1 MIDLGFSS
9 LIPPL
14 VAIGFAIWTRQ
25 VYLSLFLGL
34 LVGYTILA
42 GWNPL
47 VGFGDS
53 LDALLRVF
61 QSESNSAVI
70 MFSVLMGVL
79 INYTQSSGGVQGF
92 IQWLDNK
99 NLVNSRRSAGF
110 LAWGIGMVV
119 FVETNITCL
128 VTGTVC
134 RPVFDRHKI
143 SREKL
148 AYIVDS
154 TSSPV
159 CVMIPLNAW
168 GAFIVGLLSEQGV
181 ESPVKVFMQS
191 IPFNFYAILALILVV
206 GVIILQR
213 DIGPMRDAEKGA
225 MESTNEDDKH
235 PSSSPQLGSSVEIV
249 KGATPKAINM
259 ILPIVTMVLMMPIGL
274 YITGSGDILEGS
286 GSKSVLLAVT
296 TAVFLAAVLYR
307 LQGIMNLQDLSSRFI
322 EGSRALIPMAIIMML
337 AFAIGNLTTEMGTGI
352 YVARVIGSSVSYIF
366 IPPILFIVASVIS
379 FSTGTSWGTFAIMI
393 PIAVPLVLQTGGA
406 LPLALAAVLS
416 GGIFGDHCSPISDT
430 TIISSLASM
439 SDHIEHVKTQLPY
452 ALIAGGAATL
462 LFAIAATF

>member
-1 MIDLGFSS
+1 MIDLGLSS

-61 QSESNSAVI
+61 ESESNSAVI

-92 IQWLDNK
+92 VNWLENK
-99 NLVNSRRSAGF
+99 GFVNSKRSAGF

-159 CVMIPLNAW
+159 CIMLPLNAW
-168 GAFIVGLLSEQGV
+168 GAFIIGLLSEQGV
-181 ESPVKVFMQS
+181 EFPVKVFVQS
-191 IPFNFYAILALILVV
+191 IPFNFYAILALLLVV
-206 GVIILQR
+206 VVISTQR
-213 DIGPMRDAEKGA
+213 DIGPMRDAEKRA
-225 MESTNEDDKH
+225 MESSNDENKH
-235 PSSSPQLGSSVEIV
+235 RSISSNIGNIEIV
-249 KGATPKAINM
+249 QGVTPRAINM
-259 ILPIVTMVLMMPIGL
+259 ILPIVTMVLMMPVGL
-274 YITGSGDILEGS
+274 YVTGGGDMLSGS
-286 GSKSVLLAVT
+286 GSKSVLLAVII
-296 TAVFLAAVLYR
+296 AVFLAAVLYR
-307 LQGIMNLQDLSSRFI
+307 VQGIMNLQELSSRFI
-322 EGSRALIPMAIIMML
+322 EGGRALIPIAIIMML

-352 YVARVIGSSVSYIF
+352 YVAKVIGSSVSYIF
-366 IPPILFIVASVIS
+366 IPPILFIVASAIS

-393 PIAVPLVLQTGGA
+393 PIAIPLVVQTGGA
-406 LPLALAAVLS
+406 IPLALAAVLS

-452 ALIAGGAATL
+452 ALIAGAATTL
-462 LFAIAATF
+462 LFTIAAAF

>member
-1 MIDLGFSS
+1 MIDLGLSS

-61 QSESNSAVI
+61 ESESNSAVI
-70 MFSVLMGVL
+70 IFSVLMGVL

-92 IQWLDNK
+92 VNWLENK
-99 NLVNSRRSAGF
+99 GFVNSKRSAGF

-159 CVMIPLNAW
+159 CIMLPLNAW
-168 GAFIVGLLSEQGV
+168 GAFIIGLLSEQGV
-181 ESPVKVFMQS
+181 EFPVKVFVQS
-191 IPFNFYAILALILVV
+191 IPFNFYAILALLLVV
-206 GVIILQR
+206 VVIITQR
-213 DIGPMRDAEKGA
+213 DIGPMKDAENRA
-225 MESTNEDDKH
+225 MESSNDENKH
-235 PSSSPQLGSSVEIV
+235 RSISSNIGNIEIV
-249 KGATPKAINM
+249 QGVTPKAINM
-259 ILPIVTMVLMMPIGL
+259 ILPIVTMVLMMPVGL
-274 YITGSGDILEGS
+274 YVTGGGDMLSGS
-286 GSKSVLLAVT
+286 GSKSVLLAVII
-296 TAVFLAAVLYR
+296 AVFLAAVLYR
-307 LQGIMNLQDLSSRFI
+307 VQGIMNLQELSSRFI
-322 EGSRALIPMAIIMML
+322 EGGRALIPIAIIMML

-352 YVARVIGSSVSYIF
+352 YVAKVIGSSVSYIF
-366 IPPILFIVASVIS
+366 IPPILFIVASAIS

-393 PIAVPLVLQTGGA
+393 PIAIPLVVQTGGA
-406 LPLALAAVLS
+406 IPLALAAVLS

-452 ALIAGGAATL
+452 ALIAGAATTL
-462 LFAIAATF
+462 LFTIAAAF

>member
-1 MIDLGFSS
+1 MTELGFLS

-14 VAIGFAIWTRQ
+14 VAIGFAMWTRQ

-47 VGFGDS
+47 IGFGDS
-53 LDALLRVF
+53 LEALLKVF
-61 QSESNSAVI
+61 ESESNSAVI
-70 MFSVLMGVL
+70 IFSVLMGVL
-79 INYTQSSGGVQGF
+79 INYTQSSGGVKGF
-92 IQWLDNK
+92 VQWLENRGFVK
-99 NLVNSRRSAGF
+99 SRRSAGF
-110 LAWGIGMVV
+110 LAWTIGMVV

-159 CVMIPLNAW
+159 CIMLPLNAW
-168 GAFIVGLLSEQGV
+168 GAFIVGLLAEQGI
-181 ESPVKVFMQS
+181 ESPVKVFVQA
-191 IPFNFYAILALILVV
+191 IPLNFYAILALLLVV
-206 GVIILQR
+206 VVIITQK
-213 DIGPMRDAEKGA
+213 DIGPMKDAEKRA
-225 MESTNEDDKH
+225 MDSTNDEYKYR
-235 PSSSPQLGSSVEIV
+235 SSSSELGNIEVVEGV
-249 KGATPKAINM
+249 TPRAINM
-259 ILPIVTMVLMMPIGL
+259 ILPIATMVLMMPVGL
-274 YITGSGDILEGS
+274 YVTGGGDILNGS

-296 TAVFLAAVLYR
+296 VAVFLAAVLYR
-307 LQGIMNLQDLSSRFI
+307 VQGIMKLPELSAKFI
-322 EGSRALIPMAIIMML
+322 EGGRALMPMAIIMML
-337 AFAIGNLTTEMGTGI
+337 AFAIGNLTKEMGTGI
-352 YVARVIGSSVSYIF
+352 YVANAIGSSVSYIF
-366 IPPILFIVASVIS
+366 IPPILFIVSSAIS

-393 PIAVPLVLQTGGA
+393 PIAIPLVIQTGGT
-406 LPLALAAVLS
+406 LPLALAAVL
-416 GGIFGDHCSPISDT
+416 GGGVFGDHCSPISDT

-452 ALIAGGAATL
+452 ALIAGAATTL
-462 LFAIAATF
+462 LFTIAAAF

>member
-1 MIDLGFSS
+1 MTELGFLS

-14 VAIGFAIWTRQ
+14 VAIGFAMWTRQ

-47 VGFGDS
+47 IGFGDS
-53 LDALLRVF
+53 LEALLKVF
-61 QSESNSAVI
+61 ESESNSAVI
-70 MFSVLMGVL
+70 IFSVLMGVL
-79 INYTQSSGGVQGF
+79 INYTQSSGGVKGF
-92 IQWLDNK
+92 VQWLENRGFVK
-99 NLVNSRRSAGF
+99 SRRSAGF
-110 LAWGIGMVV
+110 LAWTIGMVV

-159 CVMIPLNAW
+159 CIMLPLNAW
-168 GAFIVGLLSEQGV
+168 GAFIVGLLAEQGI
-181 ESPVKVFMQS
+181 ESPVKVFVQA
-191 IPFNFYAILALILVV
+191 IPLNFYAILALLLVV
-206 GVIILQR
+206 VVIITQK
-213 DIGPMRDAEKGA
+213 DIGPMKDAEKRA
-225 MESTNEDDKH
+225 MDSSNDEYKYR
-235 PSSSPQLGSSVEIV
+235 SSSSELGNIEVVEGV
-249 KGATPKAINM
+249 TPRAINM
-259 ILPIVTMVLMMPIGL
+259 ILPIATMVLMMPVGL
-274 YITGSGDILEGS
+274 YVTGGGDILNGS

-296 TAVFLAAVLYR
+296 VAVFLAAVLYR
-307 LQGIMNLQDLSSRFI
+307 VQGIMKLPELSAKFI
-322 EGSRALIPMAIIMML
+322 EGGRALMPMAIIMML
-337 AFAIGNLTTEMGTGI
+337 AFAIGNLTKEMGTGI
-352 YVARVIGSSVSYIF
+352 YVANAIGSSVSYIF
-366 IPPILFIVASVIS
+366 IPPILFIVSSAIS

-393 PIAVPLVLQTGGA
+393 PIAIPLVIQTGGT
-406 LPLALAAVLS
+406 LPLALAAVL
-416 GGIFGDHCSPISDT
+416 GGGVFGDHCSPISDT

-452 ALIAGGAATL
+452 ALIAGAATTL
-462 LFAIAATF
+462 LFTIAAAF

>member
-1 MIDLGFSS
+1 MTELGFLS

-14 VAIGFAIWTRQ
+14 VAIGFAMWTRQ

-47 VGFGDS
+47 IGFGDS
-53 LDALLRVF
+53 LEALLKVF
-61 QSESNSAVI
+61 ESESNSAVI
-70 MFSVLMGVL
+70 IFSVLMGVL
-79 INYTQSSGGVQGF
+79 INYTQSSGGVKGF
-92 IQWLDNK
+92 VQWLENRGFVK
-99 NLVNSRRSAGF
+99 SRRSAGF
-110 LAWGIGMVV
+110 LAWTIGMVV

-159 CVMIPLNAW
+159 CIMLPLNAW
-168 GAFIVGLLSEQGV
+168 GAFIVGLLAEQGI
-181 ESPVKVFMQS
+181 ESPVKVFVQA
-191 IPFNFYAILALILVV
+191 IPLNFYAILALLLVV
-206 GVIILQR
+206 VVIITQK
-213 DIGPMRDAEKGA
+213 DIGPMKDAEKRA
-225 MESTNEDDKH
+225 MDSTNDEYKYR
-235 PSSSPQLGSSVEIV
+235 SSSSELGNIKVVEGV
-249 KGATPKAINM
+249 TPRAINM
-259 ILPIVTMVLMMPIGL
+259 ILPIATMVLMMPVGL
-274 YITGSGDILEGS
+274 YVTGGGDILNGS

-296 TAVFLAAVLYR
+296 VAVFLAAVLYR
-307 LQGIMNLQDLSSRFI
+307 VQGIMKLPELSAKFI
-322 EGSRALIPMAIIMML
+322 EGGRALMPMAIIMML
-337 AFAIGNLTTEMGTGI
+337 AFAIGNLTKEMGTGI
-352 YVARVIGSSVSYIF
+352 YVANAIGSSVSYIF
-366 IPPILFIVASVIS
+366 IPPILFIVSSAIS

-393 PIAVPLVLQTGGA
+393 PIAIPLVIQTGGT
-406 LPLALAAVLS
+406 LPLALAAVL
-416 GGIFGDHCSPISDT
+416 GGGVFGDHCSPISDT

-452 ALIAGGAATL
+452 ALIAGAATTL
-462 LFAIAATF
+462 LFTIAAAF

>member
-1 MIDLGFSS
+1 MTELGFLS

-14 VAIGFAIWTRQ
+14 VAIGFAMWTRQ

-47 VGFGDS
+47 IGFGDS
-53 LDALLRVF
+53 LEALLKVF
-61 QSESNSAVI
+61 ESESNSAVI
-70 MFSVLMGVL
+70 IFSVLMGVL
-79 INYTQSSGGVQGF
+79 INYTQSSGGVKGF
-92 IQWLDNK
+92 VQWLENRGFVK
-99 NLVNSRRSAGF
+99 SRRSAGF
-110 LAWGIGMVV
+110 LAWTIGMVV

-159 CVMIPLNAW
+159 CIMLPLNAW
-168 GAFIVGLLSEQGV
+168 GAFIVGLLAEQGI
-181 ESPVKVFMQS
+181 ESPVKVFVQA
-191 IPFNFYAILALILVV
+191 IPLNFYAILALLLVV
-206 GVIILQR
+206 VVIITQK
-213 DIGPMRDAEKGA
+213 DIGPMKDAEKRA
-225 MESTNEDDKH
+225 MDSTNDEYKYR
-235 PSSSPQLGSSVEIV
+235 SSSSELGNIKVVEGV
-249 KGATPKAINM
+249 TPRAINM
-259 ILPIVTMVLMMPIGL
+259 ILPIATMVLMMPVGL
-274 YITGSGDILEGS
+274 YVTGGGDILNGS

-296 TAVFLAAVLYR
+296 VAVFLAAVLYR
-307 LQGIMNLQDLSSRFI
+307 VQGIMKLPELSAKFI
-322 EGSRALIPMAIIMML
+322 EGSRALMPMAIIMML
-337 AFAIGNLTTEMGTGI
+337 AFAIGNLTKEMGTGI
-352 YVARVIGSSVSYIF
+352 YVANAIGSSVSYIF
-366 IPPILFIVASVIS
+366 IPPILFIVSSAIS

-393 PIAVPLVLQTGGA
+393 PIAIPLVIQTGGT
-406 LPLALAAVLS
+406 LPLALAAVL
-416 GGIFGDHCSPISDT
+416 GGGVFGDHCSPISDT

-452 ALIAGGAATL
+452 ALIAGAATTL
-462 LFAIAATF
+462 LFTIAAAF

>member
-61 QSESNSAVI
+61 ESESNSAVI

-92 IQWLDNK
+92 VQWLDNNK
-99 NLVNSRRSAGF
+99 FVNSRRSAGF

-168 GAFIVGLLSEQGV
+168 GAFIIGLLSEQGV

-191 IPFNFYAILALILVV
+191 IPFNFYAILALLLVV
-206 GVIILQR
+206 VVIVLQR
-213 DIGPMRDAEKGA
+213 DIGPMRDAEKRA
-225 MESTNEDDKH
+225 MESTNEDNEY
-235 PSSSPQLGSSVEIV
+235 PSSSPQLGSSVEIIE
-249 KGATPKAINM
+249 GATPKAINM
-259 ILPIVTMVLMMPIGL
+259 ILPIVTMVFMMPIGL
-274 YITGSGDILEGS
+274 YITGDGDIMQGS

-322 EGSRALIPMAIIMML
+322 EGSRSLIPMAIIMML

-352 YVARVIGSSVSYIF
+352 YVAKVIGSSVSYIF
-366 IPPILFIVASVIS
+366 IPPILFIVASLIS

-452 ALIAGGAATL
+452 ALIAGGTTTL

>member
-14 VAIGFAIWTRQ
+14 VAIGLAIWTRQ

-34 LVGYTILA
+34 FVGYTILA

-47 VGFGDS
+47 VGFGDT

-70 MFSVLMGVL
+70 IFSVLMGVL

-92 IQWLDNK
+92 VQWLEK
-99 NLVNSRRSAGF
+99 KRFVNSKRSAGF

-134 RPVFDRHKI
+134 RPVFDKHKI

-159 CVMIPLNAW
+159 CIMLPVNAW
-168 GAFIVGLLSEQGV
+168 GAFIVGLLADQGI
-181 ESPVKVFMQS
+181 ETPVKVFVQS
-191 IPFNFYAILALILVV
+191 IPYNFYAILALLLVV
-206 GVIILQR
+206 VVISLQR
-213 DIGPMRDAEKGA
+213 DIGPMRDAEKRA
-225 MESTNEDDKH
+225 MKSSNVENKH
-235 PSSSPQLGSSVEIV
+235 RLPSSQLGIVEIV
-249 KGATPKAINM
+249 KGVTPKAINM
-259 ILPIVTMVLMMPIGL
+259 ILPIVVMVLMMPVGL
-274 YITGSGDILEGS
+274 YVTGDGDLLNGS

-296 TAVFLAAVLYR
+296 TAVLFAGVLYR
-307 LQGIMNLQDLSSRFI
+307 IQGIMNLQELSSRFI
-322 EGSRALIPMAIIMML
+322 EGSKVLMPIAIIMML
-337 AFAIGNLTTEMGTGI
+337 AFAIGNLTSEMGTGI
-352 YVARVIGSSVSYIF
+352 FVAKVIGSSVSFIF
-366 IPPILFIVASVIS
+366 IPPILFIVASAIS

-439 SDHIEHVKTQLPY
+439 TDHIEHVKTQLPY
-452 ALIAGGAATL
+452 ALIAGSATTL
-462 LFAIAATF
+462 LFTIAAAF

>member
-1 MIDLGFSS
+1 MIDLGLSS

-61 QSESNSAVI
+61 ESESNSAVI

-92 IQWLDNK
+92 VKWLENK
-99 NLVNSRRSAGF
+99 GFVNSKRSAGF

-159 CVMIPLNAW
+159 CIMLPLNAW
-168 GAFIVGLLSEQGV
+168 GAFIIGLLSEQGV
-181 ESPVKVFMQS
+181 ESPVKVFVQS
-191 IPFNFYAILALILVV
+191 IPFNFYAILALLLVV
-206 GVIILQR
+206 VVISTQR
-213 DIGPMRDAEKGA
+213 DIGPMRDAEKRA
-225 MESTNEDDKH
+225 MESSNDENKH
-235 PSSSPQLGSSVEIV
+235 RSISSNIGNIEIV
-249 KGATPKAINM
+249 QGVTPRAINM
-259 ILPIVTMVLMMPIGL
+259 ILPIVTMVLMMPVGL
-274 YITGSGDILEGS
+274 YVTGGGDMLSGS
-286 GSKSVLLAVT
+286 GSKSVLLAVII
-296 TAVFLAAVLYR
+296 AVFLAAVLYR
-307 LQGIMNLQDLSSRFI
+307 VQGIMNLQELSSRFI
-322 EGSRALIPMAIIMML
+322 EGGRALIPIAIIMML

-352 YVARVIGSSVSYIF
+352 YVAKVIGSSVSYIF
-366 IPPILFIVASVIS
+366 IPPILFIVASAIS

-393 PIAVPLVLQTGGA
+393 PIAIPLVVQTGGA
-406 LPLALAAVLS
+406 IPLALAAVLS

-452 ALIAGGAATL
+452 ALIAGAATTL
-462 LFAIAATF
+462 LFTIAAAF